1 MTNIHLSAIH
11 IPLSAHPTVLFH
23 RPVNHNSVKWLLDII
38 SRPKENHTE
47 NGGEG
52 CVWGGG
58 GGMRRITHLAQE
70 MGLFEDLHGGVVA
83 S

>member
-1 MTNIHLSAIH
+1 M
-11 IPLSAHPTVLFH
+11 
-23 RPVNHNSVKWLLDII
+23 
-38 SRPKENHTE
+38 
-47 NGGEG
+47 
-52 CVWGGG
+52 CVWEGE